1 MTLGEKIYKLRKQH
15 GLSQEQL
22 ASKLGVSRQTVSK
35 WEMGTSPD
43 LDNVVKIADFFA
55 CSLDYLMRAD
65 RTEINGDE
73 GKTDMKKQA
82 FSLAESWQIKLATT
96 LPILVLVVLWIIS
109 KILTFPISHQD
120 AETGNFYIGFAG
132 FIDYFSLSTI
142 VYLCFAIG
150 LTSLVLQAVWQVY
163 IQPYETGVRLGKKF
177 LYVYLVRFVLLV
189 AGSVLLIYRCLTP
202 GVFYWTLPIFFIVV
216 SYFITLGLLSLAI
229 NYLAEKES
237 GCTIK

>member
-65 RTEINGDE
+65 RTEING
-73 GKTDMKKQA
+73 KTDTKKQA

-189 AGSVLLIYRCLTP
+189 AGSVLLIYGCLTP

>member
-15 GLSQEQL
+15 DLSQEQL

-65 RTEINGDE
+65 RTEING
-73 GKTDMKKQA
+73 KTDTKKQA

-189 AGSVLLIYRCLTP
+189 AGSVLLIYGCLTP